1 VRTVWDREAASSN
14 LAAPTNRESCRLV
27 TSPVSGA
34 ICRTNQHPEKEVF
47 INTIRLEVTQTMA
60 RMTQSAIVS
69 TLADKTGLKK
79 SEIKT
84 VFDAL
89 TELATSEVKRNGEF
103 TIPGF
108 GKLKKTNRKAREG
121 RNPATGAIIKI
132 PAKTTVKF
140 SVGKAMKDSVL

>member
-1 VRTVWDREAASSN
+1 
-14 LAAPTNRESCRLV
+14 
-27 TSPVSGA
+27 
-34 ICRTNQHPEKEVF
+34 
-47 INTIRLEVTQTMA
+47 MA
-60 RMTQSAIVS
+60 RMTQTASVS

-79 SEIKT
+79 SEVKS

-89 TELATSEVKRNGEF
+89 TDLATTEVKKNGEF
-103 TIPGF
+103 TVPGF

>member
-1 VRTVWDREAASSN
+1 
-14 LAAPTNRESCRLV
+14 
-27 TSPVSGA
+27 
-34 ICRTNQHPEKEVF
+34 
-47 INTIRLEVTQTMA
+47 MA
-60 RMTQSAIVS
+60 RMTQTAIVS

-79 SEIKT
+79 SEVKG

-89 TELATSEVKRNGEF
+89 TELATGEVKKNGEF
-103 TIPGF
+103 TVPGF

-121 RNPATGAIIKI
+121 RNPATGEIIKI

>member
-1 VRTVWDREAASSN
+1 
-14 LAAPTNRESCRLV
+14 
-27 TSPVSGA
+27 
-34 ICRTNQHPEKEVF
+34 
-47 INTIRLEVTQTMA
+47 MA
-60 RMTQSAIVS
+60 RMTQTAIVS

-79 SEIKT
+79 SEVKS

-89 TELATSEVKRNGEF
+89 TDLATTEVKKNGEF
-103 TIPGF
+103 TVPGF

-140 SVGKAMKDSVL
+140 SVGKDMKDSVL